1 MSGPKRYWW
10 KKRGCDATKGSTR
23 AYSDGTLLYC
33 ECSDADI
40 RYIWA
45 KDSQNG
51 PKTKPRLS

>member
-1 MSGPKRYWW
+1 MSGQKRYGW
-10 KKRGCDATKGSTR
+10 KKRGCDARKGSTG

-33 ECSDADI
+33 EYWDADI

-45 KDSQNG
+45 KDTQNG